1 MQRLGQLFKKY
12 KEQILYLFFG
22 VVTTIISL
30 GSFKLFNLAFGEHL
44 YLFNNVLSWVLAV
57 AAAYVTNKLWV
68 FENRSWSGKVLRH
81 EIPTFLGARI
91 FSLVVEEVGLYL
103 MMSVFGWDSWAIPLP
118 GSHVLG
124 GDMICKFIMQVIVVI
139 LNYIFSKLVIFK
151 KKA

>member
-1 MQRLGQLFKKY
+1 MRQIGQLFKKY

-22 VVTTIISL
+22 VVTTVISL
-30 GSFKLFNLAFGEHL
+30 GSFKLFNLAFGEEL
-44 YLFNNVLSWVLAV
+44 YLVNNVLSWILAV
-57 AAAYVTNKLWV
+57 AAAYITNKLWV
-68 FENRSWSGKVLRH
+68 FENRSWSGEVLRH

-103 MMSVFGWDSWAIPLP
+103 MISVFGWGSWEIPLP
-118 GSHVLG
+118 FSYVLG